1 MVSLYRNKCLS
12 FKFQVEKCKNHFKH
26 KILLFIKKIINKSR
40 RLHDFMIQNAL
51 MSTLINLLKYLSELF
66 ICAVK
71 MYADHNVITYE

>member
-1 MVSLYRNKCLS
+1 M
-12 FKFQVEKCKNHFKH
+12 
-26 KILLFIKKIINKSR
+26 NKSH

-71 MYADHNVITYE
+71 MYADHNMITYE